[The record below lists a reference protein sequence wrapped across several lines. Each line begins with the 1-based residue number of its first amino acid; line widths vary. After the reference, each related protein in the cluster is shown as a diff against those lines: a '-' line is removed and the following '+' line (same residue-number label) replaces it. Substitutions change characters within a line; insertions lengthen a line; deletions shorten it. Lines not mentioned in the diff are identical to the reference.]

1 MKPHAPYPKSPFL
14 IALLLCCTACAST
27 PKYVKEDCPIYTEI
41 KTVRT
46 NPAGAPQRHLR
57 LRAAFKVC
65 PPTEG
70 LAEIKRKRIEMKHHL
85 IALLSSKTAAQL
97 EDPLRVEKL
106 QLEILQMANEKVMKK
121 SNVIEVFITDF
132 ELE

>member
-1 MKPHAPYPKSPFL
+1 VKQPALSRKFHFL
-14 IALLLCCTACAST
+14 IALALYCTACAST
-27 PKYVKEDCPIYTEI
+27 PKYLKEDCPIYTEI
-41 KTVRT
+41 ETVRA

-106 QLEILQMANEKVMKK
+106 QAEIMQMANEKVMKK
-121 SNVIEVFITDF
+121 SEAIEVFITDF

>member
-1 MKPHAPYPKSPFL
+1 MQGAPCRFPVL
-14 IALLLCCTACAST
+14 IGLLLCFNACAST
-27 PKYVKEDCPIYTEI
+27 PKYLKEDCPNYTEI
-41 KTVRT
+41 ETLRV
-46 NPAGAPQRHLR
+46 NPAGAPTRHLR
-57 LRAAFKVC
+57 LKAIFKVC

-85 IALLSSKTAAQL
+85 IVLLSAKTTAEL

-106 QLEILQMANEKVMKK
+106 QKEILQIANQKVMKK
-121 SNVIEVFITDF
+121 GEVIDVFIADI